1 MENER
6 KVELVKEFY
15 ELDITHDVSNFENV
29 DCTIYNESSAD
40 GYDLFVITNDTK
52 RVSICE
58 DVYYYDHD
66 LALRFNEHIR
76 WGDKTFYIEKYL
88 FRFIGFSEPIM
99 PLAESVASA
108 ARSAAFEHPRFHP
121 LKKEQMAKMK
131 IELSVHTNHEEIKVK
146 HPSEYFKNVKM
157 GYFHIV
163 ILVHVLLQ

>member
-1 MENER
+1 MDEMDDER

-15 ELDITHDVSNFENV
+15 DLDISHDVNDFENV

-76 WGDKTFYIEKYL
+76 WGDKTFYIERYLYDECYFEDHIANEMFDDLVNGNDFSYFLENADLTIKELKYL
-88 FRFIGFSEPIM
+88 
-99 PLAESVASA
+99 
-108 ARSAAFEHPRFHP
+108 
-121 LKKEQMAKMK
+121 KEEYG
-131 IELSVHTNHEEIKVK
+131 IEDEETT
-146 HPSEYFKNVKM
+146 EA
-157 GYFHIV
+157 
-163 ILVHVLLQ
+163 